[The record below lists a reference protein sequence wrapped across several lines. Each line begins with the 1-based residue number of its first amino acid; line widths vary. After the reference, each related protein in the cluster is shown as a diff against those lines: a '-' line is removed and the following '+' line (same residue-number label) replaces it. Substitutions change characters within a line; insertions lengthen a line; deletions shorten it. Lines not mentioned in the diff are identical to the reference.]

1 MLNEQQ
7 KHAVESTQ
15 GPLRIIAGVGT
26 GKTFTLINR
35 VDYLIKEKKID
46 PNKILLLTFTNKAAR
61 EIALRVEK
69 IGHPSV
75 QAMTFHSLAAKML
88 RKFWSNDF
96 KILDSLQQEKLIKQI
111 LPDKKTNI
119 KDTITSLDSI
129 RLNRVLGV
137 DPKNS
142 DNKLEDL
149 LNKYETALAEE
160 NALDFNGLLTAL
172 FKLWLLKPDI
182 LTQCQKMFA
191 RIMVDEYQ
199 DVNVIQIEILKK
211 LAGSH
216 KNLCVV
222 GDEDQTIY
230 SWRGS
235 DPNSMKNFEKIFP
248 ETLSVTLVEN
258 YRNPRSILLGAE
270 KLIKNNPDRIEKSL
284 VAKSQNDSRIQ
295 LWECPNVAHR
305 SEVLFHLL
313 EKYIGSKSDM
323 FEADELDTGDESFR
337 NLSDI
342 ALLYRTQDQ
351 GKFLAKQLTKKG
363 YPYQISNSEY
373 FWQQSEITKF
383 LDGISTFNKENG
395 DISDSTEKNKFSD
408 WVGKKVEIFIEANKL
423 KETQNNRLRHL
434 LPYAIQFDS
443 FGFDEALQ
451 AFFDDIKTQQDAD
464 NLVYADRIN
473 LLTLHASK
481 GLEFPIVVIF
491 GLEEGKIPLAKSP
504 LDEERR
510 LLYVGM
516 TRAKEELHLIY
527 TSKISGKKSERSRF
541 LVEIGLEN
549 IDLAK
554 LPEKQTTKLRRMEL
568 KRAQLTLF

>member
-7 KHAVESTQ
+7 KKAVEITQ

-35 VDYLIKEKKID
+35 VDYLVKEKKID
-46 PNKILLLTFTNKAAR
+46 QKKILLLTFTNKAAR
-61 EIALRVEK
+61 EISHRLAEMEYS
-69 IGHPSV
+69 SV
-75 QAMTFHSLAAKML
+75 LAMTFHSLAAKML

-96 KILDSLQQEKLIKQI
+96 KILDSLQQEKLIKKI

-119 KDTITSLDSI
+119 KDTIAKLDSM
-129 RLNRVLGV
+129 RLNRVLDI
-137 DPKNS
+137 DPKSSNS
-142 DNKLEDL
+142 KLEDI
-149 LNKYETALAEE
+149 LNKYEAVLAEE

-172 FKLWLLKPDI
+172 YKLWLLKPDI
-182 LTQCQKMFA
+182 LAECQKMFA

-199 DVNVIQIEILKK
+199 DVNIIQIEILKK

-235 DPNSMKNFEKIFP
+235 SPDSMSNFEKIFP

-258 YRNPRSILLGAE
+258 YRNPPSILLGAE

-284 VAKSQNDSRIQ
+284 VAKSQIDNKIH
-295 LWECPNVAHR
+295 LWECPNIAHQN
-305 SEVLFHLL
+305 EVLFHLL
-313 EKYIGSKSDM
+313 EKYFGSKSDM
-323 FEADELDTGDESFR
+323 FEADELDTGDKNFR

-351 GKFLAKQLTKKG
+351 GKFLAEQLTKKG

-373 FWQQSEITKF
+373 FWEQSEIIKF
-383 LDGISTFNKENG
+383 LDGISVFDEKNEG
-395 DISDSTEKNKFSD
+395 ISDSTEKNKLSD
-408 WVGKKVEIFIEANKL
+408 WVSKKAEIFIEANKL

-434 LPYAIQFDS
+434 VPYAIQFDYL
-443 FGFDEALQ
+443 GFDEALR

-491 GLEEGKIPLAKSP
+491 GLEEGKIPLDKSP
-504 LDEERR
+504 LAEERR

-527 TSKISGKKSERSRF
+527 TDKISGKNSEHSRF

-549 IDLAK
+549 MFIAK
-554 LPEKQTTKLRRMEL
+554 LPDKQTSKIKNREL
-568 KRAQLTLF
+568 KKAQLTLF